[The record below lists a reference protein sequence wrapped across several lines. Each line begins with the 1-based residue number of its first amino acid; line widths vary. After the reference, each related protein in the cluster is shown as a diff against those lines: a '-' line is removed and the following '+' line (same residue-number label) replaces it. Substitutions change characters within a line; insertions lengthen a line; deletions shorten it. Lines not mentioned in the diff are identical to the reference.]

1 MGNTGSSSGSWD
13 HEGKTSR
20 TRSFR
25 QGDEL
30 VTERCYVISFPGAGD
45 SGAPHCAEVEKWK
58 VESRQPH
65 PDFLIEQAAK
75 KAAIEKAIE
84 KAIEQAAEKAA
95 IEQAAKKAAEE
106 AALEKLTKILDNVQ
120 IDDSINDQE
129 GPEALGEPS
138 EYNLSDSS

>member
-1 MGNTGSSSGSWD
+1 MGNTGSSGFGYYVQRTD
-13 HEGKTSR
+13 R
-20 TRSFR
+20 TRDFR
-25 QGDEL
+25 EGDQL

-75 KAAIEKAIE
+75 KAAIEKA
-84 KAIEQAAEKAA
+84 AE
-95 IEQAAKKAAEE
+95 EAAKKAAIEE
-106 AALEKLTKILDNVQ
+106 LAKILDNVE

-129 GPEALGEPS
+129 GPEALGESS